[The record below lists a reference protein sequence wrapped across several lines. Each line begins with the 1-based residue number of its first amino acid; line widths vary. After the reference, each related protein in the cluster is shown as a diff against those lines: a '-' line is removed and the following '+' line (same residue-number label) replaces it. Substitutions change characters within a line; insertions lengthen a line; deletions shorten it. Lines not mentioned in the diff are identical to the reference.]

1 MRGHAG
7 VGHRPAPN
15 VHLQTLPGFTL
26 PGDTSASARYF
37 EEDLVDPPV
46 VVSPSGTIRVP
57 EGPGIGHEI
66 VWPRVE
72 KATTFREAW
81 SRP

>member
-1 MRGHAG
+1 MLESGIGRLA
-7 VGHRPAPN
+7 N

-46 VVSPSGTIRVP
+46 VVSPAGAIAVP
-57 EGPGIGHEI
+57 EGPGIGHAI
-66 VWPRVE
+66 LWPRVE
-72 KATTFREAW
+72 RATDRRETW
-81 SRP
+81 RRP